1 MSPNDV
7 ECKVRHHPLS
17 GTPTRR
23 VSTRAPRLMQETME
37 SQTHAPAWIGA
48 SPAMPGN
55 YRLQVTGYRAV
66 SERTCVQSQ
75 LISGGVHDWEP
86 PHMFAFK
93 STSCGEHLLSDVCP
107 LCCCCNKLALY
118 CAHDELVGRVIFCLL
133 CV

>member
-55 YRLQVTGYRAV
+55 YRLQVTGYSHQFGRETGVLVA
-66 SERTCVQSQ
+66 SNHQSLIGPDAAATPSVQY
-75 LISGGVHDWEP
+75 LIGNV
-86 PHMFAFK
+86 
-93 STSCGEHLLSDVCP
+93 
-107 LCCCCNKLALY
+107 
-118 CAHDELVGRVIFCLL
+118 
-133 CV
+133 